1 MSLTGHGWAASCH
14 PLAARPQRTQSHTA
28 GPASLIMGPQ
38 RPELEQAGQRLTQA
52 LPDNLSG
59 LRRPSQQAS
68 AHLIHSKAE
77 AQGGGGGP
85 LPKLGRDGSEIQIQV
100 VCSTCARPGCPS
112 TLDSDTHGWT
122 TPACGADRGGV
133 GESSVKSSSWPLLSP
148 LLYPAP
154 TCSPLHPFLL
164 SPKPPWSL
172 VQGSC
177 RF

>member
-68 AHLIHSKAE
+68 AHLIHNKAE

-133 GESSVKSSSWPLLSP
+133 GGILGQILLMASSLSSPVPCTYLLPSP
-148 LLYPAP
+148 SFPA
-154 TCSPLHPFLL
+154 L
-164 SPKPPWSL
+164 SQTPMVTGPREL
-172 VQGSC
+172 
-177 RF
+177 